1 MQMRKAHIP
10 PGVAIL
16 VILLSSS
23 GEYATVLGHLLARFD
38 GVVVARKEDVHYPP
52 WTRNLTTRYIIRES
66 NGRRHVYYAD
76 PSEGRRD
83 GFPIGT
89 RLTKQRWRFDYE
101 EDGEARN
108 DFPFVLYAF
117 WMVLDFGLLTACVIL
132 AIMIRVRDRR
142 TRELQA
148 AVERG
153 KRLLESE
160 H

>member
-1 MQMRKAHIP
+1 MRKAHIP

-16 VILLSSS
+16 VILLGSS
-23 GEYATVLGHLLARFD
+23 GEYSMVLGHLLARFD
-38 GVVVARKEDVHYPP
+38 GIVVARKDRVYYPL
-52 WTRNLTTRYIIRES
+52 WTRNVATRYVIREFD
-66 NGRRHVYYAD
+66 GRTRVYYAD
-76 PSEGRRD
+76 PSEGHRD

-89 RLTKQRWRFDYE
+89 RLTKQRWHFDYE
-101 EDGEARN
+101 EDGNPRN

-117 WMVLDFGLLTACVIL
+117 WMVLDFGLLTTCVIL

-142 TRELQA
+142 VRELQA

-160 H
+160 R